1 MSKSF
6 RDLYIWQAAVELAV
20 DVINITNEFPR
31 QQRWVLVEQMQR
43 AAVSVPS
50 NIAEGRGRNSQR
62 ELRHFLG
69 IARGS
74 LYELDTQLE
83 IALRIGLLT
92 PELRSAFGDRVAT
105 IGSGM
110 SNLMN
115 RL

>member
-6 RDLYIWQAAVELAV
+6 RDLYIWQASVDLAV
-20 DVINITNEFPR
+20 DVINVTNEFPR

-50 NIAEGRGRNSQR
+50 NIAEGRGRISQR

-74 LYELDTQLE
+74 LYELDTQFE
-83 IALRIGLLT
+83 IARRIGLLDAAT
-92 PELRSAFGDRVAT
+92 RHALAERVAA
-105 IGSGM
+105 IGSGLT
-110 SNLMN
+110 NLMT